1 MPCTLLFIA
10 LLLGGLL
17 LGLALLLTGVSGH
30 GLFQDLKDFLVLNLL
45 VGLVLLEVQS
55 GRGTKLGNTVLGN
68 GESCEV
74 SGNGGVVLVTNELVL
89 AEDVSSNTLNDTRL
103 GVTLILKLSQ
113 AEGEDTELLLDLVED
128 LARSRSLQTVSLV
141 GAAVESSTLVES
153 LDLSG
158 AQTDTDLNTP
168 NFTNLGNT
176 LTLGALGRGKDNLLA
191 AFDLV
196 VVEKPRSGALDN
208 VDVVGL
214 GNLLQEAGDLGLCGS
229 LLGGSL
235 GLLLIRALSQETRG
249 DHQSQKDLVDV
260 VVSEDQVGSSASD
273 LLASLVFGSGDHS
286 VTDDGTEAIDL
297 GTKLDLDG
305 LTILNLGAGLSLV
318 GGKRSVGSDV
328 GRGGDGSGVGET
340 LVDLLSSVDL
350 GNLFLDELVSLLA
363 DIDNLGAR
371 NNELGNLSKNL
382 LRDLS
387 SGLVLCEGIWVSQSV
402 I

>member
-1 MPCTLLFIA
+1 MPCTLLFVA

-17 LGLALLLTGVSGH
+17 LGLALLLASVSGH

-55 GRGTKLGNTVLGN
+55 RRATKLGNTVLGN
-68 GESCEV
+68 GLSLRQYLQLLQYTLSLLRGVLLTESCEV

-89 AEDVSSNTLNDTRL
+89 AEDVSSDTLNDTRL
-103 GVTLILKLSQ
+103 GVTLVLKLSQ

-158 AQTDTDLNTP
+158 AQTDTDLDTP
-168 NFTNLGNT
+168 NFTDLGNT

-208 VDVVGL
+208 VDFVGL

-273 LLASLVFGSGDHS
+273 LLASLVFGGGDHS

-297 GTKLDLDG
+297 GTKLDLDS
-305 LTILNLGAGLSLV
+305 LAILDLGAGLSFV
-318 GGKRSVGSDV
+318 GGKRSVGGDV

-340 LVDLLSSVDL
+340 F
-350 GNLFLDELVSLLA
+350 GAALA
-363 DIDNLGAR
+363 M
-371 NNELGNLSKNL
+371 
-382 LRDLS
+382 S
-387 SGLVLCEGIWVSQSV
+387 SGSDSSMTNPC
-402 I
+402 